1 MGVTGLASF
10 VKSQHCFDNK
20 YRLHDC
26 KIVIDA
32 NNLYHFIY
40 FHHKVPYRC
49 GGDYHLFVAKIKM
62 YFKTFEAC
70 NISPY
75 LVFDGGYETDNRK
88 LNTCLSRARQRIYM
102 SQSLARGGS
111 GSVTPALTSQTF
123 LNVIQDLGIPCV
135 VGDFEADGQL
145 AFLANQWN
153 CPVLS
158 NDSDFYIYDI
168 TGGFIRLDSVDYNPK
183 SFKEESSGKMYKFLE
198 CQIYF
203 SKNFIDLFPE
213 LNKSLLPLF
222 STLCG
227 NDYICSKGMFDKFF
241 SNIKKAPDNF
251 GLNIAHRKQNA
262 LFLSLLYWLQSQSSL
277 EEAITN
283 ILNFYKIAE
292 RKKMQTLISKSVSS
306 YIIVESSF
314 DMKEYFETDKLVFKS
329 PGFKKFCHNC
339 VLPEWF
345 IHKLKR
351 CQLSISFL
359 NSIRLRRIILMSQI
373 EHMSYPSVYLCST
386 YIRQV
391 IYGILLLDNV
401 EKEPIDKLF
410 IQEYDRV
417 GCNYEKKKINPIF
430 TLPDFGPLPSLSD
443 ISSAT
448 LDIKR
453 HIMLLTLGSELEFLK
468 EFPEELKI
476 VAITIVYWVKNANP
490 QIHKAM
496 VTALVVCN
504 IYLWIKISKDK
515 TETKK
520 VFLQSN
526 AEKEKSMCKLIETAS
541 NEILSQINRNLAKFC
556 GNPSYDWKTKI
567 NTPVVHNFNQFQV
580 TLHYVL
586 HLNRLLQE
594 PFYPTSPSFIFSG
607 TFLCNLFLEI
617 CSRANPQEFLSN
629 LLVPVSEFESL
640 FVSCDT
646 AFHLILKPCYI
657 AERTMKKKSKKKR
670 KKNSQE
676 IHVAKDENSDL
687 SDGNFEVNI
696 GIENRFNILT

>member
-10 VKSQHCFDNK
+10 VKSQQCFDSK

-40 FHHKVPYRC
+40 YHHKVPYRC

-62 YFKTFEAC
+62 YFKTFETC

-123 LNVIQDLGIPCV
+123 LNVIKDLGIPCV
-135 VGDFEADGQL
+135 VGDFEADSQTML
-145 AFLANQWN
+145 LANQWN

-158 NDSDFYIYDI
+158 NDSDFYIYDV
-168 TGGFIRLDSVDYNPK
+168 TGGFIMLDSVDYNPK
-183 SFKEESSGKMYKFLE
+183 SFKEESSGKTYKFLE

-203 SKNFIDLFPE
+203 CKNFTDLFPG

-227 NDYICSKGMFDKFF
+227 NDYVSSKGIFDKFF
-241 SNIKKAPDNF
+241 CNMKKAPDNF
-251 GLNIAHRKQNA
+251 GQNIARRKQHA
-262 LFLSLLYWLQSQSSL
+262 MFLSLLYWLHNQSSI

-283 ILNFYKIAE
+283 ILNFFKIAE
-292 RKKMQTLISKSVSS
+292 RKKLQTLISKSVTS
-306 YIIVESSF
+306 YISVESCF

-339 VLPEWF
+339 ILPEWF
-345 IHKLKR
+345 IHRLKR
-351 CQLSISFL
+351 CQLSVSFL
-359 NSIRLRRIILMSQI
+359 NVVRLRRIILMSQI
-373 EHMSYPSVYLCST
+373 EHMSYPSVYTCST

-401 EKEPIDKLF
+401 EKESINKLS
-410 IQEYDRV
+410 IEEYDRD
-417 GCNYEKKKINPIF
+417 GCNYKKKKIDPVF
-430 TLPDFGPLPSLSD
+430 TIPNFGPLPSLSD

-453 HIMLLTLGSELEFLK
+453 QIMLLTLGSDLEFLK
-468 EFPEELKI
+468 EFPDELKI

-520 VFLQSN
+520 VFLQSSAGN
-526 AEKEKSMCKLIETAS
+526 QKSMYKLIEGAN
-541 NEILSQINRNLAKFC
+541 NEILNQVNKNLIKFC

-580 TLHYVL
+580 TLRYVL
-586 HLNRLLQE
+586 HLNQLLQE
-594 PFYPTSPSFIFSG
+594 PFYATSPSFIFSG

-617 CSRANPQEFLSN
+617 CGRANPQEFLSN
-629 LLVPVSEFESL
+629 LLVPGSEFESL
-640 FVSCDT
+640 FISCDN

-657 AERTMKKKSKKKR
+657 AERTMKKKSQKKR
-670 KKNSQE
+670 KKKSQN
-676 IHVAKDENSDL
+676 IHMAKHENSDL
-687 SDGNFEVNI
+687 SDNNSVVNFDT
-696 GIENRFNILT
+696 ENRFNVLA